1 MKVSIPVKY
10 VVPDL
15 EKKCRNYDRAR
26 TALFC
31 TFFLFFPAIILMII
45 LPKWAQY
52 HRLNN
57 FVKSVKTQ
65 DKVLLLPYLG
75 YIQNSKEIAQ
85 ALIDTGNLADYH
97 LVAGIML
104 VKNGVEVSEAEAIAE
119 YSAMFNPQAA
129 AVMEKA
135 PDVPL
140 VKTAPVRLPA
150 EEQAVCPFCGETL
163 QDKEARFCPYCG
175 RKF

>member
-15 EKKCRNYDRAR
+15 EKSAAATISCAR
-26 TALFC
+26 RCLY
-31 TFFLFFPAIILMII
+31 FFLFFPAIILMII

-104 VKNGVEVSEAEAIAE
+104 VK
-119 YSAMFNPQAA
+119 
-129 AVMEKA
+129 
-135 PDVPL
+135 
-140 VKTAPVRLPA
+140 TA
-150 EEQAVCPFCGETL
+150 
-163 QDKEARFCPYCG
+163 
-175 RKF
+175 

>member
-135 PDVPL
+135 ASLPELCGNFSSRSAQGHTRTAAFTSPGESCMDME
-140 VKTAPVRLPA
+140 KTAQ
-150 EEQAVCPFCGETL
+150 EESM
-163 QDKEARFCPYCG
+163 
-175 RKF
+175 

>member
-15 EKKCRNYDRAR
+15 EKKCRSYDKLR

-31 TFFLFFPAIILMII
+31 TFFLFIPAFILMII

-57 FVKSVKTQ
+57 FVKATKMQ
-65 DKVLLLPYLG
+65 DKVLLLQYFG
-75 YIQNSKEIAQ
+75 YVQNAEEIAQ

-104 VKNGVEVSEAEAIAE
+104 VKNGVEVSEEEAIAA
-119 YSAMFNPQAA
+119 YSAIFNPVVAA
-129 AVMEKA
+129 SMEKE

-140 VKTAPVRLPA
+140 IKTTPVQPPV
-150 EEQAVCPFCGETL
+150 EGQAVCPFCGETL